1 MPRKQGKISNQL
13 QVLGQRLKEFREVHP
28 PRTRLPE
35 ELWSAATTLAR
46 NEGVYR
52 TARTLHL
59 DYANLRR
66 RVETS
71 SNKEIPSKK
80 KISFNKGISS
90 KRKISTRRRGSAL
103 GSTDAPNK
111 IAVPTAFVEMLGETI
126 ASEGSTAADCL
137 IEVEGTGGARM
148 RIRTRMRTA
157 EVVSLVRDW
166 RERAAETRGEGQE

>member
-1 MPRKQGKISNQL
+1 MPRKQDKISNQL
-13 QVLGQRLKEFREVHP
+13 QVLGQRLSEFRETHA
-28 PRTRLPE
+28 PRRRLPE

-71 SNKEIPSKK
+71 SNRKTPSN
-80 KISFNKGISS
+80 NKSS
-90 KRKISTRRRGSAL
+90 SRRKISIKRRGSAL
-103 GSTDAPNK
+103 GRSDAPNK
-111 IAVPTAFVEMLGETI
+111 ITAPTAFVEILGETI

-137 IEVEGTGGARM
+137 IEVEGASGARM
-148 RIRTRMRTA
+148 RIRMRIKTG
-157 EVVSLVRDW
+157 EVLSLVRAW
-166 RERAAETRGEGQE
+166 RDGTAKTNSEWQG